1 MTETHQRGGKAYH
14 SVLAP
19 HSRFHPRVAPAAQD
33 LAGDRR
39 PASYAEKGI
48 RVTLY
53 APYHFYRRKL
63 KRAKR
68 PHWESETAPVE
79 SQPTRPIVP
88 ASRPGDSAP
97 APLPAQPAF
106 KRPNRETFNRD
117 EFT

>member
-1 MTETHQRGGKAYH
+1 MTEKHQRGGKAYH
-14 SVLAP
+14 SVLEP
-19 HSRFHPRVAPAAQD
+19 HFDFIRELRQRRKTWQEIAD
-33 LAGDRR
+33 LLHT
-39 PASYAEKGI
+39 EKGI

-68 PHWESETAPVE
+68 PHWESEAAPGV

-88 ASRPGDSAP
+88 ASRPESAVK
-97 APLPAQPAF
+97 APLPAQSVF
-106 KRPNRETFNRD
+106 KRPNREIFKPD

>member
-19 HSRFHPRVAPAAQD
+19 HSDFIRELRQRRKTWQEIAD
-33 LAGDRR
+33 LLHT
-39 PASYAEKGI
+39 EKGI